1 MTVPH
6 LMNCPHS
13 DDGWCL
19 DCVAALGNENWRM
32 RELLNK
38 RPALNAGTL
47 EAYVAWT
54 GEVYAS
60 DMGLKPDEAGH

>member
-1 MTVPH
+1 MTMPH

-47 EAYVAWT
+47 EAYAAWT

-60 DMGLKPDEAGH
+60 DMALKSDEAGH